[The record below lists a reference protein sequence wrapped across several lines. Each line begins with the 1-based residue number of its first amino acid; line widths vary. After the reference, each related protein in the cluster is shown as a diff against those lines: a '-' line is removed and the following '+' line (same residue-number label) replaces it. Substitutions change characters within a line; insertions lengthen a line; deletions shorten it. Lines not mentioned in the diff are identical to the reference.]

1 MAKTKNTKAAHEP
14 KTLFNRKARYDFELI
29 QSWEAGI
36 ALVGSE
42 VKSVWLGRVNMT
54 DAYCMI
60 REGEAWLMNLDVE
73 PYTHAS
79 VDKPVRR
86 RDRKL
91 LLHKKEIALIHR
103 KSMEKGLTI
112 VPTKIY
118 FNHGRVKVE
127 IALARG
133 KREYDK
139 RHSIAK
145 NDARREM
152 ERARSGQD

>member
-1 MAKTKNTKAAHEP
+1 MAKTKSSKPAHEP
-14 KTLFNRKARYDFELI
+14 KTLFNRKARYDYELI

-54 DAYCMI
+54 DSYCAI
-60 REGEAWLMNLDVE
+60 RGGEAWLMNLDIE
-73 PYTHAS
+73 PYVHAS
-79 VDKPVRR
+79 VDKPERR

-91 LLHKKEIALIHR
+91 LLHRKEIALIDR
-103 KSMEKGLTI
+103 KAMEKGLTI

-118 FNHGRVKVE
+118 FTRGRVKVE

-139 RHSIAK
+139 RHAIAK
-145 NDARREM
+145 DDARREM